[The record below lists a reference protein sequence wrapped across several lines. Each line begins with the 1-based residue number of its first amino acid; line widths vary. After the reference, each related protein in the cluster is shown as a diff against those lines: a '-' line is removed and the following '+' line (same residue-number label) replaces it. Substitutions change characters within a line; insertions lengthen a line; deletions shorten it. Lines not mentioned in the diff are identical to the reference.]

1 MNIFQYLNSLLFS
14 KKKADMN
21 RDDESQFNMFMIN
34 RWSSMYSKEMN
45 NYINESSNK
54 YWNLFDEKD
63 EQYNFLYYL
72 LPKLKFKRINYIK
85 KLKKEKKQKEEKYYI
100 PEFYSER
107 EYKQLLDMSD
117 TLSK

>member
-1 MNIFQYLNSLLFS
+1 
-14 KKKADMN
+14 MN

>member
-1 MNIFQYLNSLLFS
+1 MNIFQFLNSLLYS

-85 KLKKEKKQKEEKYYI
+85 KLKKEKKQKDEKYYI

-107 EYKQLLDMSD
+107 EYKELVDISEQV
-117 TLSK
+117 SK

>member
-1 MNIFQYLNSLLFS
+1 MNIFQFLNSLLYS

-107 EYKQLLDMSD
+107 EYKELVDISEQV
-117 TLSK
+117 SK

>member
-1 MNIFQYLNSLLFS
+1 MNIFQFLNSLLYS

-54 YWNLFDEKD
+54 YWNLFDEKG

-85 KLKKEKKQKEEKYYI
+85 KIKKEKKQKEEKYYI

-107 EYKQLLDMSD
+107 EYKELVDISEQV
-117 TLSK
+117 SK

>member
-1 MNIFQYLNSLLFS
+1 MNIFQFLNSLLYS

-34 RWSSMYSKEMN
+34 RWSSMYSKEIN

-107 EYKQLLDMSD
+107 EYKELVDISEQV
-117 TLSK
+117 SK